1 MASTTGSPSPETIM
15 DYWTCP
21 PLRLIPNKDRPT
33 KGDRDSGCPRGQQL
47 MCNGAQNHTL
57 ATALFVENALQLL
70 LQSKP
75 LHQHGKLLWLLLTM
89 QARTVVMPLG
99 PAWYW
104 HGYVRL
110 ASSKTALDA
119 SCGPWYPLTHP
130 CGWETVQQAG
140 KCLKHDIFAV
150 SSWQTLAKSSYDPTC
165 LNARVSQKRTLL
177 RGWHNCIS
185 NRSKDCRARTAS
197 SVSGWA
203 LIKRR
208 TGAPTWV

>member
-1 MASTTGSPSPETIM
+1 MSNIISHRPETSQDLQTKRVQIISVVSPKLFPTNRLYGKHYRISLAR
-15 DYWTCP
+15 DYYGLLNMS

-99 PAWYW
+99 PA
-104 HGYVRL
+104 
-110 ASSKTALDA
+110 
-119 SCGPWYPLTHP
+119 
-130 CGWETVQQAG
+130 
-140 KCLKHDIFAV
+140 
-150 SSWQTLAKSSYDPTC
+150 
-165 LNARVSQKRTLL
+165 
-177 RGWHNCIS
+177 
-185 NRSKDCRARTAS
+185 
-197 SVSGWA
+197 
-203 LIKRR
+203 
-208 TGAPTWV
+208 